1 MKRRTICSDT
11 CEGIPIDFTS
21 EPNSEIFS
29 KISEDRLVVTYLTN
43 DGYPENPMDA
53 WDGEGKLITKPS
65 RRDSSITDDSSWGDH
80 LGLTEDGEPNLELPL
95 IEDQAMEFLKNHIP
109 PADLIRLMMELDEPA
124 SKIIEYIFDEWAG
137 TDYSSTPFTWDDE
150 DSDMFDSLPNH
161 QTTCERLWLELY
173 NEGAIGTHL
182 AVPVSWASNNHG
194 PGTASADVT
203 NIHNADAVWVP
214 GSYEISNMS
223 LKDDMTHEEKM
234 EVAEKYAQGCLN
246 TFIQWCNGEVYD
258 VWTEVYDLQGS
269 HLDYECV
276 GGYFGYDYALEEAKV
291 ALEQKV
297 EKEAEAYPGRLFE
310 EAEAIRTQ
318 DGRQIELELS

>member
-1 MKRRTICSDT
+1 
-11 CEGIPIDFTS
+11 
-21 EPNSEIFS
+21 
-29 KISEDRLVVTYLTN
+29 
-43 DGYPENPMDA
+43 
-53 WDGEGKLITKPS
+53 
-65 RRDSSITDDSSWGDH
+65 
-80 LGLTEDGEPNLELPL
+80 
-95 IEDQAMEFLKNHIP
+95 
-109 PADLIRLMMELDEPA
+109 
-124 SKIIEYIFDEWAG
+124 
-137 TDYSSTPFTWDDE
+137 
-150 DSDMFDSLPNH
+150 
-161 QTTCERLWLELY
+161 
-173 NEGAIGTHL
+173 
-182 AVPVSWASNNHG
+182 
-194 PGTASADVT
+194 
-203 NIHNADAVWVP
+203 
-214 GSYEISNMS
+214 MS